1 MIKPLISGK
10 PPKLKKKAN
19 GRVTLTRQYE
29 LITPLFG
36 GGSEANVVD
45 VDNPIKGTAVRG
57 QLRFWWRAT
66 RGGQFGGDRARM
78 KAREDKI
85 FGTAAT
91 DDKDEKRPLPLQ
103 IAVHINNLGSDVNPF
118 NHIRDGDGYK
128 SVVNRESNVPAY
140 AAFPLQRESADITAN
155 NFRTVQKGITFTV
168 EINFHKD
175 YKKDVKAALWAWE
188 TFGGIGART
197 RRGFGALHCTSVKL
211 RIDNKKFK
219 STKWK
224 WAYSSQNTQI
234 ELAND
239 MEEYIFQGDFPDG
252 TPCLSRNTQRTRV
265 TPVTENENI
274 VWKDLVDSLRGFRQS
289 RSLKNINERMLPFGR
304 SHWPEPDA
312 IRKLTGESSYG
323 HDTPVYPVT
332 TSDSAIDEKFPR
344 AAFGLPIIFD
354 FQGRANEPRKTE
366 LKGVGY
372 ERMASRLILRPL
384 KCSDGNYVGLATI
397 LCGKIVPPDGLAL
410 KNVSKENPTQPNLPI
425 AGAENLTAREA
436 TRIQRNHPN
445 YNGKTDILQAF
456 LDQLP

>member
-1 MIKPLISGK
+1 MVKPLITGT

-66 RGGQFGGDRARM
+66 RGGRFDGNLAKM
-78 KAREDKI
+78 KAREDEI
-85 FGTAAT
+85 FGAAAV
-91 DDKDEKRPLPLQ
+91 DGKDEKRPLPLQ
-103 IAVHINNLGSDVNPF
+103 IAVHIDSLGSGSNPF
-118 NHIRDGDGYK
+118 KHDLDRNGYK
-128 SVVNRESNVPAY
+128 SVANPESNVPVY

-155 NFRTVQKGITFTV
+155 NFRTVQKEITFTV
-168 EINFHKD
+168 VVNFHKD
-175 YKKDVKAALWAWE
+175 YKRDIKAALWAWE

-219 STKWK
+219 STKWE
-224 WAYSSQNTQI
+224 WAYSSQNTQV

-239 MEEYIFQGDFPDG
+239 MEEYVFQGDFPDG
-252 TPCLSRNTQRTRV
+252 TPCLSRNTQRTRI
-265 TPVTENENI
+265 TPVTENENT
-274 VWKDLVDSLRGFRQS
+274 VWKDLIDSLKGFRQS
-289 RSLKNINERMLPFGR
+289 RSLKDINGRMLPFSR

-312 IRKLTGESSYG
+312 IRKLTEESSYG
-323 HDTPVYPVT
+323 HDTPVYSAT
-332 TSDSAIDEKFPR
+332 ASDSAIDEKFPR

-354 FQGRANEPRKTE
+354 FQGRAQEPQKTE

-384 KCSDGNYVGLATI
+384 KCSDGRYVGLATI
-397 LCGKIVPPDGLAL
+397 LQGKIVPPGGLAL
-410 KNVSKENPTQPNLPI
+410 EYVKQNKNQPDSPEI
-425 AGAENLTAREA
+425 GAENLTAREA
-436 TRIQRNHPN
+436 ARIKNKHPN